1 MTSISQLASEL
12 LCRLRQRFLWPGV
25 CGYLETM
32 YAGVGSELLYRPL
45 VPAGRWV
52 WTLTT

>member
-1 MTSISQLASEL
+1 MAVY
-12 LCRLRQRFLWPGV
+12 G
-25 CGYLETM
+25 GYLETM

-45 VPAGRWV
+45 DASWALG